1 MYCII
6 DIETTGLSKN
16 YNHIT
21 EIAAVK
27 FDGNKIVG
35 KWESL
40 INPWVSIPR
49 NIVNITGIDDEMVR
63 HSPSVQEVLPEFIE
77 FMGDDIFVAHNISFD
92 HWFIQEDLS
101 KRYDY
106 RMHNQKLC
114 TKKLANRIAHHL
126 PSKSLGNLCQHYGIT
141 NTTAHRAMSDV
152 LATVEVLK
160 KFIDVTDQL
169 MFSDSLD
176 LFTIQSKPV
185 PRCRKAFV

>member
-6 DIETTGLSKN
+6 DIETTGLSKS

-27 FDGNKIVG
+27 FDGEKIVG
-35 KWESL
+35 EWESL
-40 INPWVSIPR
+40 INPGIRIPR
-49 NIVNITGIDDEMVR
+49 MITDITGIDDEMVR
-63 HSPSVQEVLPEFIE
+63 YSPTVQEVLPGFIE
-77 FMGDDIFVAHNISFD
+77 FMGDDAFVAHNVTFD
-92 HWFIQEDLS
+92 HWFIQESLD
-101 KRYDY
+101 KRYQY

-114 TKKLANRIAHHL
+114 TKKLANRIAHRL
-126 PSKSLGNLCQHYGIT
+126 PSKSLGNLCEHYGVV

-160 KFIDVTDQL
+160 KFIIATDQL
-169 MFSDSLD
+169 TFTDSLD
-176 LFTIQSKPV
+176 IFAVQNKPV